1 MLVSRFAFIRP
12 IFAIAITKHFK
23 QGEKDVKKH
32 IFKKKRLTIFNFQ
45 KLGALQGISNHRVSP
60 VTRIKPLLNFL

>member
-23 QGEKDVKKH
+23 QGEKDVNLRN
-32 IFKKKRLTIFNFQ
+32 IFFKKTPYYF
-45 KLGALQGISNHRVSP
+45 
-60 VTRIKPLLNFL
+60 